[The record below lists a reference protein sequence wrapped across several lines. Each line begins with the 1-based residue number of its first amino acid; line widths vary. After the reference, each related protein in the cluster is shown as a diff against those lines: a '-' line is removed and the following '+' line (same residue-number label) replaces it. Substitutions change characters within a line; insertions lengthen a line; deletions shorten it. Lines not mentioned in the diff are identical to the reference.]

1 MNALFFLSS
10 GLVFSF
16 EKATLATKLI
26 LFFLLGVSSISWTV
40 LLIKL
45 KQIQSAKKQS
55 RKFLRKLKASTKWLA
70 LFLSREAFPGSPH
83 HAVYVTGCKE
93 LMNIYPGTKP
103 IAEGYPEKALLKI
116 KISEKSLKL
125 IQSAIER
132 EIGNQILLLED
143 QMILLATA
151 ASGAPFIGLLGTV
164 WGVMDAFGDLA
175 LSGKAT
181 LATMAPGVS
190 GSLLST
196 VMGLIVAIP
205 ALFGYNFIVATLKEL
220 TIDLENFGTEVL
232 SEIEKR
238 FVMAESD

>member
-1 MNALFFLSS
+1 MNAFFFQTS
-10 GLVFSF
+10 GLFFSF
-16 EKATLATKLI
+16 EKATIATKLI
-26 LFFLLGVSSISWTV
+26 LLFLLGVSSISWTV

-45 KQIQSAKKQS
+45 WQIHSAKKQS
-55 RKFLRKLKASTKWLA
+55 RKFLRKLKVSSKWLGI
-70 LFLSREAFPGSPH
+70 FLSKEIYPGSPH
-83 HAVYVTGCKE
+83 HAIYMTGCKE
-93 LMNIYPGTKP
+93 LFNLYHGLSDPM
-103 IAEGYPEKALLKI
+103 EGYSEKSLLKI
-116 KISEKSLKL
+116 KIPEKSLKL
-125 IQSAIER
+125 IQGAIER
-132 EIGNQILLLED
+132 EIGNQLLQLED

-196 VMGLIVAIP
+196 VMGLLVAIP
-205 ALFGYNFIVATLKEL
+205 ALFGYNFIVATIKAL
-220 TIDLENFGTEVL
+220 TIDLENFATEVL

-238 FVMAESD
+238 FVAEDSI

>member
-1 MNALFFLSS
+1 MSTLFFQSS

-55 RKFLRKLKASTKWLA
+55 RKFLRKLKASTKWLGVY
-70 LFLSREAFPGSPH
+70 FSRENFPGSPH
-83 HAVYVTGCKE
+83 HAVYIAGCKE
-93 LMNIYPGTKP
+93 LVNMSAGSFPP
-103 IAEGYPEKALLKI
+103 AEGFSEKSLLKI

-132 EIGNQILLLED
+132 EIGNQLLLLEE

-164 WGVMDAFGDLA
+164 WGVMDAFGELA

-196 VMGLIVAIP
+196 VMGLVVAIP
-205 ALFGYNFIVATLKEL
+205 ALFGYNFIVASLKAL

-238 FVMAESD
+238 FTVEDPL